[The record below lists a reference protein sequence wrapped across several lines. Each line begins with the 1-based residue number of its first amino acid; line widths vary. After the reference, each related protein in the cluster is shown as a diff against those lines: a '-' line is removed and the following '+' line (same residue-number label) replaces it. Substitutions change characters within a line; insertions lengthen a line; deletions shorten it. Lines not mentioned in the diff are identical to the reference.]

1 VRDVRDWL
9 LGVCGYRVSVEW
21 RVIVM
26 EDRHNGGY
34 VVVCNMTEVCI
45 VIVLVLKEPVSHS
58 HIAEYCLIISL
69 QGLIR
74 NNLS

>member
-34 VVVCNMTEVCI
+34 VAVCNMTEVCI
-45 VIVLVLKEPVSHS
+45 VIVLVRKEPVSQSQS
-58 HIAEYCLIISL
+58 HCEVLSL
-69 QGLIR
+69 SFPCKG
-74 NNLS
+74 